1 MPSNNR
7 RAGIIFIKV
16 DGFQYD
22 AKGSFTYNL
31 GHLKRDAIVGADKV
45 HGFKALPQAP
55 MIEGIITDSGNLDVE
70 ALVDI
75 DEATVTLELA
85 NGKVILLSEAWY
97 AHEGGIT
104 TEEGEIPVLFQ
115 GIKAEEIK

>member
-1 MPSNNR
+1 MPKNR
-7 RAGIIFIKV
+7 RAGQIFIKK

-31 GHLKRDAIVGADKV
+31 GHEKRDAIVGHDQV
-45 HGFKALPQAP
+45 HGYKALPQAP
-55 MIEGIITDSGNLDVE
+55 FIEGIITDSGTLDVE
-70 ALVDI
+70 AILDI
-75 DEATVTLELA
+75 EDATITLELA

-115 GIKAEEIK
+115 GIKAEEIR